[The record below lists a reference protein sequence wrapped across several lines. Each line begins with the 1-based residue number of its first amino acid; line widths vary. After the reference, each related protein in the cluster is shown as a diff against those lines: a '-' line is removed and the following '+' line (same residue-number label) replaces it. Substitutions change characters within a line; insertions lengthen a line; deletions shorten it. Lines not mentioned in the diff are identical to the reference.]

1 MSNPFE
7 LTCQEIVELVTD
19 YLEGHMAPAQRAQFE
34 QHMLT
39 CPPCTTYLEQ
49 MRTMVGLAATLDT
62 PDASTETA
70 PEPPAAV
77 LDAFRR
83 WKRQSSP

>member
-1 MSNPFE
+1 MTNPFE
-7 LTCQEIVELVTD
+7 LTCKEIVELVTD

-34 QHMLT
+34 QHLLT

-49 MRTMVGLAATLDT
+49 MRTMVGLAATLNAA
-62 PDASTETA
+62 DAA
-70 PEPPAAV
+70 VEPPAAV

-83 WKRQSSP
+83 WKRQSPP

>member
-1 MSNPFE
+1 MTNPFE
-7 LTCQEIVELVTD
+7 LTCKEIVELVTD

-34 QHMLT
+34 QHLLT

-49 MRTMVGLAATLDT
+49 MRTMVRLAATLDAPT
-62 PDASTETA
+62 DAA
-70 PEPPAAV
+70 VEPPAAV

-83 WKRQSSP
+83 WKRQSPP